1 MVRSKLPLLIVRFV
15 HRRLYFIEKGCTWGS
30 LNVKWTLETHQLL
43 SPPTVV
49 NNKLILHVN
58 KVVVV
63 RKFDAG
69 LLSSLNT
76 LVQRVYFLFF
86 YPQNEDTLSPMVDWY
101 LESEA
106 TDILEWLCQKI
117 NIAMILNMEN
127 SVCSKQVV

>member
-1 MVRSKLPLLIVRFV
+1 M
-15 HRRLYFIEKGCTWGS
+15 
-30 LNVKWTLETHQLL
+30 KWTLETHQLL

-58 KVVVV
+58 KVVV
-63 RKFDAG
+63 RKFYSPVEK
-69 LLSSLNT
+69 LECNERT
-76 LVQRVYFLFF
+76 LFLFLFF
-86 YPQNEDTLSPMVDWY
+86 FNLQNEDTLSPMVDWY

-117 NIAMILNMEN
+117 NVAMILNMEN